1 MPAWKESSRR
11 FPELPLKPEPR
22 RIDPFGLLLK
32 AAHPRDDIHDLD
44 IGYLRELLGRERLL
58 LLRGFRTFADAEGL
72 AAYCERWGEISVWP
86 FGKVLELVERNNPED
101 HIFDNNYVP
110 LHWDGMYRPQVP
122 ELQVFHCVRAP
133 LAGQGGRTTFSNTV
147 RALEE
152 APAQRRAL
160 WERVT
165 GHYQRK
171 MEFYDSKTVSP
182 IVDTHPRRG
191 FPVIR
196 YNEPPR
202 GGYGTF
208 LNPPVLEFSGID
220 AEEAAEF
227 HRTLQDALY
236 SPSCFY
242 AHEWQEGDVVVA
254 DNFSLLHGRE
264 GFQTRAPR
272 HLRRVHVLSDPP
284 LENPRLV
291 SHR

>member
-1 MPAWKESSRR
+1 M
-11 FPELPLKPEPR
+11 KPETT
-22 RIDPFGLLLK
+22 RIEPFGLLLK
-32 AAHPRDDIHDLD
+32 ADRPDHDIRDLD
-44 IGYLRELLGRERLL
+44 VDLLRQLLWRERLL
-58 LLRGFRTFADAEGL
+58 VLRGFRTFADAESFSG
-72 AAYCERWGEISVWP
+72 YCERWGEISVWP

-122 ELQVFHCVRAP
+122 EFQLFHCVRAP
-133 LAGQGGRTTFSNTV
+133 RPGQGGRTTFSNTLL
-147 RALEE
+147 ALEN
-152 APAQRRAL
+152 APASVRSL
-160 WERVT
+160 WERAT

-182 IVDTHPRRG
+182 IVDSHPLRG
-191 FPVIR
+191 FSVIR

-202 GGYGTF
+202 EGFGDF
-208 LNPPVLEFSGID
+208 LNPPTLEFTGLD
-220 AEEAAEF
+220 HEELSEL
-227 HRTLQDALY
+227 HRSLRDALY

-242 AHEWQEGDVVVA
+242 AHEWQEGDLVVA

-264 GFQTRAPR
+264 AFETKAPR

-284 LENPRLV
+284 LANPRLV